1 MKKIVLLLSFA
12 LFWGVVQAQDPLLAD
27 QYFENGE
34 YEKASVIYEKLITQK
49 IKGGGDFYFDRYTA
63 CLVNDKRWDEAEK
76 ALTKQIKKEPSKSKL
91 YVLLGNVYEQQEKK
105 EDSEKQYK
113 KALEKLTADRFS
125 IEQLANVFN
134 EKDKIDLALLTY
146 ERGEQLMRD
155 KTVFANN
162 IAELYR
168 RKGDI
173 KKMTTSLLNGLDGNP
188 ENLGYCQMIF
198 QRFFEVDEDYSYLKE
213 QLYNKLQDK
222 PDNAP
227 TIELLAW
234 VFLQKKDYKNAFRQ
248 LKALDRMQADEGSRI
263 FEVAKNAENDKDY
276 DAAIEGYNYI
286 STEKG
291 VNSLYNLES
300 KRNMLNCKRKKLT
313 DGYNYSKEELTAIEV
328 EYETL
333 LGSIGRHAGTAS
345 IMMELADMQAFYL
358 NNLPKSI
365 ETLVEVIKMPNVQ
378 PQILA
383 KSKISLGDFYLMQG
397 ENWEATLLYSQVD
410 KAFKDDVL
418 GHEARYRNAKLAYFK
433 GDFDWAKAQ
442 FSVLKAS
449 TSKLISN
456 DAIDMDVFIMDN
468 SGLDSNYNAML
479 LYAEAELLVFQNRFN
494 EAFLKMDSITQK
506 YPKHALEDD
515 LYYLKAKIYV
525 KKKDF
530 KAALAAY
537 NYVVANYSD
546 GIRADN
552 SLFEMAEL
560 YENALNDK
568 EKAKELY
575 YKLFTEY
582 DNSTLAV
589 ESRKKYRILRGDKVS
604 Q

>member
-1 MKKIVLLLSFA
+1 
-12 LFWGVVQAQDPLLAD
+12 
-27 QYFENGE
+27 
-34 YEKASVIYEKLITQK
+34 
-49 IKGGGDFYFDRYTA
+49 
-63 CLVNDKRWDEAEK
+63 
-76 ALTKQIKKEPSKSKL
+76 
-91 YVLLGNVYEQQEKK
+91 
-105 EDSEKQYK
+105 
-113 KALEKLTADRFS
+113 
-125 IEQLANVFN
+125 
-134 EKDKIDLALLTY
+134 
-146 ERGEQLMRD
+146 MRD
-155 KTVFANN
+155 KTMFANS

-168 RKGDI
+168 RKGDT
-173 KKMTTSLLNGLDGNP
+173 KKMTASLLNGLDGNP

-198 QRFFEVDEDYSYLKE
+198 QRFFETDEDYSYLKE

-286 STEKG
+286 ATEKG

-313 DGYNYSKEELTAIEV
+313 DGYNYSKEELTAIEA

-358 NNLPKSI
+358 NNLPKAV
-365 ETLVEVIKMPNVQ
+365 ETLAEVIKTPNVQ
-378 PQILA
+378 PQMLA
-383 KSKISLGDFYLMQG
+383 RAKISLGDFYLMQG

-494 EAFLKMDSITQK
+494 EAFLKMDSITQQ

-530 KAALAAY
+530 KAALTAY

-552 SLFEMAEL
+552 SLFDMATL

-589 ESRKKYRILRGDKVS
+589 ESRKKYRILRGDKIS